1 MSAVRNA
8 GDGDD
13 AQSIRKVESLL
24 DAGASPSAPDESG
37 AALVYAISRDRS
49 AIAKLLRE
57 RGAKVDWSRLPEGL
71 QLQPFRL
78 SYGSWFERKPDRLR
92 ELESLGM
99 PLDPFGAAILGRED
113 RLRELLA
120 DPKWKPTAI
129 SSTTVYFAAD
139 QGQTACLRLLLDAGG
154 DPNERIPSWDTPD
167 IGPRPLDGAA
177 LNGHTET
184 VQLLLQRGADPKLM
198 TLEDDQWHKVNQDIR
213 QILGRK

>member
-1 MSAVRNA
+1 LWFVH
-8 GDGDD
+8 
-13 AQSIRKVESLL
+13 
-24 DAGASPSAPDESG
+24 
-37 AALVYAISRDRS
+37 
-49 AIAKLLRE
+49 KL
-57 RGAKVDWSRLPEGL
+57 
-71 QLQPFRL
+71 
-78 SYGSWFERKPDRLR
+78 DRLR

-120 DPKWKPTAI
+120 DPKWKPTTT

-177 LNGHTET
+177 LNGHAET

-198 TLEDDQWHKVNQDIR
+198 TLKDEDWQKVNEQIR
-213 QILGRK
+213 QMLGRK